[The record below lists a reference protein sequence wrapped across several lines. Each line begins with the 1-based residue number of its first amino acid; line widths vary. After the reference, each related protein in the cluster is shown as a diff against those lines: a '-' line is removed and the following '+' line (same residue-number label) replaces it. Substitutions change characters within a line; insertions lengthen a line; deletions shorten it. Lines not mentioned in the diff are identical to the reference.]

1 MLAFVLGIFPL
12 PHIASAVNGEA
23 AVNTEQLLHAPFF
36 LSLGVSVKPGHN

>member
-1 MLAFVLGIFPL
+1 MLAFVLGILPW

-23 AVNTEQLLHAPFF
+23 AVNTEQLLYATFF